1 MASPSC
7 TASAGPGLDFDMEIS
22 KITSKAAYVS
32 LRDIGMAARSQTC
45 ENSVKRG
52 RRTMVYRL
60 SDIDIRL
67 LHVFRAVVECRGFS
81 NAQAVLNVS
90 QPTISGH
97 IGELEKRLG
106 IRLCERGRRG
116 FRLTNKG
123 ERVYVET
130 VQLFKAHEHFQ
141 NVTQELKGR
150 LSGFLNIGVIDNV
163 VTDPVCPVIPAV
175 RRMNARSDEVVIR
188 LDIMPPSE
196 LERAVMEMS
205 VDLAIGTFDRQLPGL
220 DYRKIY
226 AEENTLMC
234 AASHPIAALQE
245 PEQVRAAVRRARKVT
260 RTYLEGRD
268 ISPMGG
274 DDSQSHGYVQT
285 LEAAAILILGGGHLG
300 FLPRHYAQRW
310 VEEGSMVPILPE
322 EFRYTSDFFIVT
334 PATPRR
340 STIVQ
345 TFLADVGDAL
355 RAGSAQARTVKR
367 RA

>member
-1 MASPSC
+1 
-7 TASAGPGLDFDMEIS
+7 
-22 KITSKAAYVS
+22 
-32 LRDIGMAARSQTC
+32 
-45 ENSVKRG
+45 
-52 RRTMVYRL
+52 MVYRL

-106 IRLCERGRRG
+106 IRLCERGRKG
-116 FRLTNKG
+116 FRLTTKG
-123 ERVYVET
+123 ERVYEET

-163 VTDPVCPVIPAV
+163 VTDPNCPVIPAIQ
-175 RRMNARSDEVVIR
+175 RMNARSDEVVIR
-188 LDIMPPSE
+188 LDIMLPNE
-196 LERAVMEMS
+196 LERAVMETS
-205 VDLAIGTFDRQLPGL
+205 VDLAIGPFDRQLPGL
-220 DYRKIY
+220 EYRKIY
-226 AEENTLMC
+226 VEENELMC
-234 AASHPIAALQE
+234 AASHPIAALRE
-245 PEQVRAAVRRARKVT
+245 PGPIRTAVRRARKVT

-300 FLPRHYAQRW
+300 FLPRHYARRW
-310 VEEGSMVPILPE
+310 VEDGSMVPILPD

-355 RAGSAQARTVKR
+355 RAGSAQARTVKK

>member
-1 MASPSC
+1 MA
-7 TASAGPGLDFDMEIS
+7 
-22 KITSKAAYVS
+22 
-32 LRDIGMAARSQTC
+32 
-45 ENSVKRG
+45 
-52 RRTMVYRL
+52 YRL

-97 IGELEKRLG
+97 INELEKRLR
-106 IRLCERGRRG
+106 IRLCERGRKG
-116 FRLTNKG
+116 FRLTAKG
-123 ERVYVET
+123 ERVYDET

-163 VTDPVCPVIPAV
+163 VTDPVCPVIHAIE
-175 RRMNARSDEVVIR
+175 RLNRRSDEVVIR
-188 LDIMPPSE
+188 IDIMQPSD

-205 VDLAIGTFDRQLPGL
+205 IDLAIGTFDRQLAGL

-226 AEENTLMC
+226 VEENELMC
-234 AASHPIAALQE
+234 AATHPIAALSE
-245 PEQVRAAVRRARKVT
+245 PGEIRMAIHQARKVT

-268 ISPMGG
+268 ISSMIGG
-274 DDSQSHGYVQT
+274 DSQVYGYVQT

-300 FLPRHYAQRW
+300 FLPRHFARRW
-310 VEEGSMVPILPE
+310 IEDGRMVPILRE

-334 PATPRR
+334 SANPRR

-345 TFLADVGDAL
+345 TFLAELNDAL
-355 RAGSAQARTVKR
+355 GRSDDLRDWDSQGGANQIQR
-367 RA
+367 